1 MRLSIVSSVYRTA
14 AFLDRFHAECQAA
27 LDALGVA
34 DYEIILTIDGSPDDW
49 RPTAER
55 LKERD
60 PRVRVI
66 ELSRNF
72 GHHAAL
78 WCGLEHARGD
88 LVFLID
94 SDLEVAPAVLIEF
107 AAALAADPDLDVVYA
122 CQARRGGKRESAILG
137 RGFWAAFRLLSP
149 VEVPANVL
157 TERLMRRGYVDALLR
172 LGDRNLFLAG
182 MMHWAGFR
190 QLGVVT
196 AKRTREG
203 PASYSLARRLA
214 LAIDAVTSFSDR
226 PMHFLFAFGVLVAGG
241 SFLAAL
247 WLVGLKLFDPGYVV
261 HGYASI
267 AVLILFSLGVTTGS
281 IGLIGIYI
289 GKIFVQTRG
298 RPIYVVK
305 REL

>member
-1 MRLSIVSSVYRTA
+1 MQISIVSSVYQTA
-14 AFLDRFHAECQAA
+14 GFLERFHAECRAA
-27 LDALGVA
+27 LEQIGIA
-34 DYEIILTIDGSPDDW
+34 DYEIILTVDGSPDDW
-49 RPTAER
+49 KPVAAR
-55 LKERD
+55 LKQADE
-60 PRVRVI
+60 RVRVI

-94 SDLEVAPAVLIEF
+94 SDLEVAPAILVEF
-107 AAALAADPDLDVVYA
+107 AKALATDPDLDVVYA
-122 CQARRGGKRESAILG
+122 CQDSRGGKLQSAILG
-137 RGFWAAFRLLSP
+137 RWFWAAFRLLSS
-149 VEVPANVL
+149 VDIPANVL

-190 QLGVVT
+190 QLGLVT
-196 AKRTREG
+196 VKRTREG
-203 PASYSLARRLA
+203 PASYSFARRL
-214 LAIDAVTSFSDR
+214 LLSIDAITSFSEK
-226 PMHFLFAFGVLVAGG
+226 PMYLLFTFGCLVAGASFLFALALAG
-241 SFLAAL
+241 FKMFA
-247 WLVGLKLFDPGYVV
+247 PGYVV
-261 HGYASI
+261 KGYTSI
-267 AVLILFSLGVTTGS
+267 AVLILFSLGVITGS